1 MTKYFKILITPF
13 LLAGIFLSAGTA
25 LALNPEE
32 AIEAVQKRYDATTSL
47 KANFIQKSFL
57 KVMGQSQIAK
67 GKVLIKKPGQMK
79 WDYTAPDPQLLISD
93 KDYLWLY
100 LPEDKQAT
108 RMKIESV
115 YSSNTPAL
123 FLAGK
128 GKLTQSFNVG
138 QVIENE
144 TALKITLFPKE
155 AEQNVDHLVLFA
167 DKKNFQILG
176 SSVYDKLG
184 NHTEMRFT
192 DIEVN
197 PSLKDNLF
205 LFKAPPGV
213 EIIDFSE
220 QQQ

>member
-1 MTKYFKILITPF
+1 MTKLRGCFLTLCTSICILIASGT
-13 LLAGIFLSAGTA
+13 SAF
-25 LALNPEE
+25 ALNPDETVS
-32 AIEAVQKRYDATTSL
+32 AVQKRYDATTSL
-47 KANFIQKSFL
+47 KAKFIQKSYL
-57 KVMGQSQIAK
+57 KVMGQSQIAE
-67 GKVLIKKPGQMK
+67 GDVIIKKPGRMK
-79 WDYTAPDPQLLISD
+79 WTYSAPDPQLLISD
-93 KDYLWLY
+93 EEFLWLY

-128 GKLTQSFNVG
+128 GKLTRTFNVG
-138 QVIENE
+138 QVLEQE
-144 TALKITLFPKE
+144 TSYKITLFPKE
-155 AEQNVDHLVLFA
+155 EEQNIDHLVLVA

-192 DIEVN
+192 EIQVN
-197 PSLKDNLF
+197 PTLNDNQF
-205 LFKAPPGV
+205 LFKAPAGV

-220 QQQ
+220 QQ